1 MKKKLV
7 TLLALCFITPLL
19 TQCASQT
26 DVNKLNYQLRVVNK
40 KLEDMKQGT
49 VDQMQQRQAASTS
62 QLDGLRQEILIL
74 KGKIDEMAHFNRQLK
89 EQSKE
94 LGMTFQQY
102 SQTVSEELKTEQG
115 ALLTRLQETQS
126 RLEETESKLEQQ
138 RDILENIQEARIRD
152 AKLKAET
159 AARKAE
165 KARSRANASASV
177 LKNNSDSSVLT
188 ISADRQK
195 KVISDNASA
204 SDSVAAAT
212 PEIADKPVETVK
224 ADTAAKKPDLIEAAD
239 QAFAAG
245 KFNSAYELYLRYAQ
259 ENPNSDNA
267 VKARFMLGESL
278 FYQKEYDQAILE
290 YQKIISNNS
299 SHPRA
304 ASALLKQGMAFEE
317 LSDIETAK
325 IIYRKIGATYPS
337 SPEAVTAKERSAKL
351 N

>member
-1 MKKKLV
+1 MKKKHV
-7 TLLALCFITPLL
+7 TLLALCLILPLL

-49 VDQMQQRQAASTS
+49 VDQMQQRQAASSS
-62 QLDGLRQEILIL
+62 QLDGLRQELLIL

-102 SQTVSEELKTEQG
+102 SQTVSRELKTEQG

-138 RDILENIQEARIRD
+138 RNILENIQEARIRD
-152 AKLKAET
+152 AKLKAE
-159 AARKAE
+159 AAALEAE
-165 KARSRANASASV
+165 KARSRANASANV

-188 ISADRQK
+188 ISAERQK
-195 KVISDNASA
+195 KIISADAGG
-204 SDSVAAAT
+204 SVAATT
-212 PEIADKPVETVK
+212 PDTANKKPVDTVK
-224 ADTAAKKPDLIEAAD
+224 SDTATGEPDLIEAAD

-245 KFNSAYELYLRYAQ
+245 KFSSAYELYERYAQ
-259 ENPNSDNA
+259 EKPASDKA
-267 VKARFMLGESL
+267 VKARFMMGESL
-278 FYQKEYDQAILE
+278 FYQKEYDQAILQ
-290 YQKIISNNS
+290 YQKIISNHS

-304 ASALLKQGMAFEE
+304 ATALLKQGMAFEE
-317 LSDIETAK
+317 LSDFETAK
-325 IIYRKIGATYPS
+325 IIYKKIGATYPS
-337 SPEAVTAKERSAKL
+337 SPESVTAKERSAKL